1 MGRKEEPMI
10 AYYNDPGHFADLMNG
25 WIYRGEKKLT
35 AEQIQE
41 TDSRYTAETNRK
53 YRTRYRDIA
62 KRVKNIRVVL
72 VVGTEIQ
79 SYVDYSMSPIAKEDR
94 LIPAITL
101 VLYMGEEP
109 WDAADNLHE
118 ILDFSNVTDEWKEY
132 IQNYKVHVLDIC
144 HTPDERLMEFPND
157 IASMFLFIKY
167 AKDKKKLA
175 ELVHSS
181 LGFSEL
187 ESDTVS
193 TLLNYVEGSQVRKIK
208 KTWETVGGKID
219 MRSALD
225 EIYEDGVAIG
235 EKRGEKRGITI
246 GEKRGI
252 TIGEK
257 RGITIGEKRGIT
269 IGKEYGISSMLELLQ
284 ELGYCEDD
292 AKFHLENKF
301 QLSGQEADSYI
312 KKYWNGK

>member
-1 MGRKEEPMI
+1 
-10 AYYNDPGHFADLMNG
+10 
-25 WIYRGEKKLT
+25 
-35 AEQIQE
+35 
-41 TDSRYTAETNRK
+41 
-53 YRTRYRDIA
+53 
-62 KRVKNIRVVL
+62 
-72 VVGTEIQ
+72 
-79 SYVDYSMSPIAKEDR
+79 
-94 LIPAITL
+94 
-101 VLYMGEEP
+101 
-109 WDAADNLHE
+109 
-118 ILDFSNVTDEWKEY
+118 
-132 IQNYKVHVLDIC
+132 
-144 HTPDERLMEFPND
+144 MEFPSD

-193 TLLNYVEGSQVRKIK
+193 TLLNYVEDPQVLKIK
-208 KTWETVGGKID
+208 KTWETEGGKID
-219 MRSALD
+219 MRSALG

-246 GEKRGI
+246 GEKRG
-252 TIGEK
+252 E
-257 RGITIGEKRGIT
+257 ERGIT

-301 QLSGQEADSYI
+301 QLSEQVADRYI
-312 KKYWNGK
+312 KKYWNKK